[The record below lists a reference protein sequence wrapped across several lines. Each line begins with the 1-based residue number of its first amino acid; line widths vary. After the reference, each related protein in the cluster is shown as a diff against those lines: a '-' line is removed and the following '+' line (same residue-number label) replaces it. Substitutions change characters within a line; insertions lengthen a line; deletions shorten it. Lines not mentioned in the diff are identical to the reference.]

1 MAEKP
6 KLTEQDYQQGARE
19 LECEV
24 PAIKAVV
31 EVESSGDGFL
41 PTGEPVILFEA
52 HIFDRLTQG
61 RFRKSHPHLSS
72 ARWDRKLY
80 GPTGQHQHKRLAEA
94 VSLNRDAALQSA
106 SYGKF
111 QVMGFNWRVCGYSSL
126 QEFINAMY
134 RSEEDHLQAFIGYVK
149 GRNLDD
155 ELRRKDWAGFAF
167 GYNGSGFSANKYDVK
182 LAKAYKK
189 YGGR

>member
-6 KLTEQDYQQGARE
+6 KLTEQDYQHGARE
-19 LECEV
+19 LECDV

-72 ARWDRKLY
+72 ARWVRKLY
-80 GPTGQHQHKRLAEA
+80 GPTGQYQHKRLAEA
-94 VSLNRDAALQSA
+94 VALDRNAALQSA

-111 QVMGFNWRVCGYSSL
+111 QVMGFNWKVCGYSSL
-126 QEFINAMY
+126 QSFINAMY
-134 RSEEDHLQAFIGYVK
+134 RSEKDHLQAFIGYVK

-167 GYNGSGFSANKYDVK
+167 GYNGSGYSANKYDIK
-182 LAKAYKK
+182 LAKAYQKH
-189 YGGR
+189 GGR

>member
-6 KLTEQDYQQGARE
+6 KLTEQDYQEAAQQ
-19 LECEV
+19 LDCEV
-24 PAIKAVV
+24 AAIKAAA
-31 EVESSGDGFL
+31 EVESHGEGFL
-41 PTGEPVILFEA
+41 STGEPVILFEA

-61 RFRKSHPHLSS
+61 RFRKSHPHISS

-80 GPTGQHQHKRLAEA
+80 GPTGQHQHRRLAEA
-94 VSLNRDAALQSA
+94 VTLDRNAALQSA

-111 QVMGFNWRVCGYSSL
+111 QVMGFNWKVCGYSSL
-126 QEFINAMY
+126 QEFINAMF
-134 RSEEDHLQAFIGYVK
+134 RSEKDHLQAFMGYVLS
-149 GRNLDD
+149 RNLDD

-167 GYNGSGFSANKYDVK
+167 GYNGSAYAENKYDIK

-189 YGGR
+189 HGGQ